1 MGASKNSSLV
11 CKGENALVITR
22 LKRYV
27 YLAVAALALCAAL
40 LAAWPAVAQAQ
51 AERVVVRPGDTLWTI
66 STERLGA
73 DATPQQIAS
82 EAERIY
88 ALNRD
93 QIGPDPDLLFPG
105 QELSVPAADMPPVPA
120 RGERA
125 VARAAEVGQGGRAA
139 AAEAAAP
146 KAPEQPAN
154 LPKAPGAAPV
164 PAVESSASS
173 DVGSTSSSAVA
184 SSLKS
189 VRSSVERALAATAQ
203 TFAEVRATVDG
214 RQQLGMGIIALTLL
228 IGGLMA
234 WKLPM
239 RRRVGESEAWGIYS
253 GYYGGYAYAGGYYTY
268 QDSYQEKTPDL
279 HKATAAVAP
288 EASEPELIVNGSEN
302 SPEAEAVNGL
312 EAEALATEEGH
323 SSRVGLRAIA
333 RARRERIRRGSA
345 RGLKRLPRRGLANG
359 AYSPEVRSSLRERV
373 PGTQPRT
380 PKIDGRA
387 ALFLRRQI
395 INGGR

>member
-1 MGASKNSSLV
+1 M
-11 CKGENALVITR
+11 VITR

-27 YLAVAALALCAAL
+27 YLAVAVLALCAAL
-40 LAAWPAVAQAQ
+40 LAASPAVAQAQ

-105 QELSVPAADMPPVPA
+105 QELSVSAA
-120 RGERA
+120 GEPSAAPDRA
-125 VARAAEVGQGGRAA
+125 PDQEEGR
-139 AAEAAAP
+139 AAEAAAAGAAAP
-146 KAPEQPAN
+146 RAPEQPAN
-154 LPKAPGAAPV
+154 LPKAPGATPV
-164 PAVESSASS
+164 PAVESPAAAS
-173 DVGSTSSSAVA
+173 DVGSSTSSSAVGSAVA

-189 VRSSVERALAATAQ
+189 VRSSVESAVAATTPSVESAVAATTQ
-203 TFAEVRATVDG
+203 TFAGVRATTDG
-214 RQQLGMGIIALTLL
+214 RQQLGLGIIALTLL

-239 RRRVGESEAWGIYS
+239 RRRVGDSELWGVYP

-268 QDSYQEKTPDL
+268 QEKTPDL
-279 HKATAAVAP
+279 HRATAAAAP
-288 EASEPELIVNGSEN
+288 EAFEPEFTVNGWEN
-302 SPEAEAVNGL
+302 SPEADT
-312 EAEALATEEGH
+312 LATEEGH
-323 SSRVGLRAIA
+323 SSSRVGLGAIA
-333 RARRERIRRGSA
+333 RARRERIRRGRA
-345 RGLKRLPRRGLANG
+345 RGLKQRA
-359 AYSPEVRSSLRERV
+359 
-373 PGTQPRT
+373 PGRQPRT
-380 PKIDGRA
+380 TPKNGRA

>member
-1 MGASKNSSLV
+1 M
-11 CKGENALVITR
+11 VITR

-27 YLAVAALALCAAL
+27 YLAVAVLALCAAL
-40 LAAWPAVAQAQ
+40 LAASPAVAQAQ

-105 QELSVPAADMPPVPA
+105 QELSVSAA
-120 RGERA
+120 GEPSAAPDRA
-125 VARAAEVGQGGRAA
+125 PDQEEGR
-139 AAEAAAP
+139 AAEAAAAGAAAP
-146 KAPEQPAN
+146 RAPEQPAN
-154 LPKAPGAAPV
+154 LPKAPGATPV
-164 PAVESSASS
+164 PAVESPAAAS
-173 DVGSTSSSAVA
+173 DVGSSTSSSAVG

-189 VRSSVERALAATAQ
+189 VRSSVESAVAATTQ
-203 TFAEVRATVDG
+203 TFAGVRATTDG
-214 RQQLGMGIIALTLL
+214 RQQLGLGIIALTLL

-239 RRRVGESEAWGIYS
+239 RRRVGDSELWGVYP

-268 QDSYQEKTPDL
+268 QEKTPDL
-279 HKATAAVAP
+279 HREDDSALASAAP
-288 EASEPELIVNGSEN
+288 LTSELELSVNGSEADALATEL
-302 SPEAEAVNGL
+302 SVNGS
-312 EAEALATEEGH
+312 EADALATEEGH
-323 SSRVGLRAIA
+323 SSSRVGLGAMA
-333 RARRERIRRGSA
+333 RARQERIRRGRA
-345 RGLKRLPRRGLANG
+345 RGLKRPSRRGLVDG

-373 PGTQPRT
+373 PRTQPRT
-380 PKIDGRA
+380 PKI
-387 ALFLRRQI
+387 
-395 INGGR
+395 NGGR

>member
-1 MGASKNSSLV
+1 
-11 CKGENALVITR
+11 LVITR

-40 LAAWPAVAQAQ
+40 SAAWPAVAQAQ

-66 STERLGA
+66 STEALGA

-93 QIGPDPDLLFPG
+93 QIGPDPNLLLPG
-105 QELSVPAADMPPVPA
+105 QELSVPAAAETSSATVREAAGLPAPA
-120 RGERA
+120 RAEGE

-139 AAEAAAP
+139 AAEAAAAEAAAP
-146 KAPEQPAN
+146 RAPEQPAN
-154 LPKAPGAAPV
+154 LPKAPGATPV
-164 PAVESSASS
+164 PAVEAPASS
-173 DVGSTSSSAVA
+173 DVGSTSSSAVG

-189 VRSSVERALAATAQ
+189 VRSSVESAVAGAVAATAQ
-203 TFAEVRATVDG
+203 TFAEVRATTDG

-239 RRRVGESEAWGIYS
+239 RRRVGDSESWGIYP

-268 QDSYQEKTPDL
+268 QDTYQDSYQEKTPDL
-279 HKATAAVAP
+279 HGDSAPASAAP
-288 EASEPELIVNGSEN
+288 LISETELSVKGSEN
-302 SPEAEAVNGL
+302 SL
-312 EAEALATEEGH
+312 EADALATEEDL
-323 SSRVGLRAIA
+323 SRVGLGAIARAIA
-333 RARRERIRRGSA
+333 RARRERIRRGRA
-345 RGLKRLPRRGLANG
+345 RGLKR
-359 AYSPEVRSSLRERV
+359 
-373 PGTQPRT
+373 QPRT
-380 PKIDGRA
+380 PKNGRA
-387 ALFLRRQI
+387 ALLLRRQI

>member
-1 MGASKNSSLV
+1 M
-11 CKGENALVITR
+11 VITR

-27 YLAVAALALCAAL
+27 YLAVAVLALCAAL
-40 LAAWPAVAQAQ
+40 LAASPAVAQAQ

-105 QELSVPAADMPPVPA
+105 QELSVSAA
-120 RGERA
+120 GEPS
-125 VARAAEVGQGGRAA
+125 AAPDQEEGR
-139 AAEAAAP
+139 AAEAAAAGAAAP
-146 KAPEQPAN
+146 RAPEQPAN
-154 LPKAPGAAPV
+154 LPKAPGATPV
-164 PAVESSASS
+164 PAVESPAAAS
-173 DVGSTSSSAVA
+173 DVGSSTSSSAVA
-184 SSLKS
+184 SAVGSSLKS
-189 VRSSVERALAATAQ
+189 VRSSVESAVAATTQ
-203 TFAEVRATVDG
+203 TFAGVRATTDG
-214 RQQLGMGIIALTLL
+214 RQQLGLGIIALTLL

-239 RRRVGESEAWGIYS
+239 RRRVGDSELWGVYP

-268 QDSYQEKTPDL
+268 QEKTPDL
-279 HKATAAVAP
+279 HREDDSALASAAP
-288 EASEPELIVNGSEN
+288 LTSEPELSVNGSEADALATEL
-302 SPEAEAVNGL
+302 SVNGS

-323 SSRVGLRAIA
+323 SSSRVGLGAIA
-333 RARRERIRRGSA
+333 RARRERIRRGRA
-345 RGLKRLPRRGLANG
+345 RGLKQRA
-359 AYSPEVRSSLRERV
+359 
-373 PGTQPRT
+373 PGRQPRT
-380 PKIDGRA
+380 TPKNGRA

>member
-1 MGASKNSSLV
+1 
-11 CKGENALVITR
+11 LVITR

-27 YLAVAALALCAAL
+27 YLAVAVLALCAAL
-40 LAAWPAVAQAQ
+40 LAASPAVAQAQ

-93 QIGPDPDLLFPG
+93 QIGSDPDLLFPG
-105 QELSVPAADMPPVPA
+105 QELSVSAA
-120 RGERA
+120 GEPSAAPDRA
-125 VARAAEVGQGGRAA
+125 SDQEEGRAAEAA

-146 KAPEQPAN
+146 RAPEQPAN
-154 LPKAPGAAPV
+154 LPKAPGATPV
-164 PAVESSASS
+164 PAVESPAAAS
-173 DVGSTSSSAVA
+173 DVGSSTSSSAVA
-184 SSLKS
+184 SAVGSSLKS
-189 VRSSVERALAATAQ
+189 VRSSVERAVAATAQ
-203 TFAEVRATVDG
+203 AFTGVRATTDG
-214 RQQLGMGIIALTLL
+214 RQQLGLGIIALTLL

-239 RRRVGESEAWGIYS
+239 RRRVGDSELWGIYS
-253 GYYGGYAYAGGYYTY
+253 GYYGDYAYAGGYYTY
-268 QDSYQEKTPDL
+268 QDTYQEKTPDL
-279 HKATAAVAP
+279 HREDDSASAAAP
-288 EASEPELIVNGSEN
+288 LTSEPELSVNGSEADALATEL
-302 SPEAEAVNGL
+302 SVNGS

-323 SSRVGLRAIA
+323 SSSRVGLGAIA
-333 RARRERIRRGSA
+333 RARRERIRRGRA
-345 RGLKRLPRRGLANG
+345 RGLKRRA
-359 AYSPEVRSSLRERV
+359 
-373 PGTQPRT
+373 PGRQPRT
-380 PKIDGRA
+380 PKNGRA

>member
-1 MGASKNSSLV
+1 
-11 CKGENALVITR
+11 LVITR

-66 STERLGA
+66 STEALGA

-88 ALNRD
+88 TLNRD
-93 QIGPDPDLLFPG
+93 QIGPDPNLIFPG
-105 QELSVPAADMPPVPA
+105 QELSVPAAADKPPVP
-120 RGERA
+120 
-125 VARAAEVGQGGRAA
+125 ARAAEVGQGGRAA
-139 AAEAAAP
+139 AEAAAAEAAAP
-146 KAPEQPAN
+146 RAPEQPAN
-154 LPKAPGAAPV
+154 LPKAPGATPV
-164 PAVESSASS
+164 PAVESPASS
-173 DVGSTSSSAVA
+173 DVGSTTSAVG

-189 VRSSVERALAATAQ
+189 VRSSVERAVAATAQ
-203 TFAEVRATVDG
+203 TFAGVRATADG

-239 RRRVGESEAWGIYS
+239 RRRVGESELWGIYS
-253 GYYGGYAYAGGYYTY
+253 GYYGDYAYAGGYYTY

-279 HKATAAVAP
+279 HGDSAPASAAP
-288 EASEPELIVNGSEN
+288 LISEPELSVKGSENGSE
-302 SPEAEAVNGL
+302 AD
-312 EAEALATEEGH
+312 ALATEEDH
-323 SSRVGLRAIA
+323 SSRVGLGAIA
-333 RARRERIRRGSA
+333 RARRERIRRGRA
-345 RGLKRLPRRGLANG
+345 RGLKR
-359 AYSPEVRSSLRERV
+359 
-373 PGTQPRT
+373 QPRA
-380 PKIDGRA
+380 PKNGRA
-387 ALFLRRQI
+387 ALLLRRQI

>member
-1 MGASKNSSLV
+1 M

-73 DATPQQIAS
+73 DATPQQTAS

-93 QIGPDPDLLFPG
+93 QIGPDPNLIFPG
-105 QELSVPAADMPPVPA
+105 QELSVPAAADTSSATAREAAGLPA
-120 RGERA
+120 RGEGE

-146 KAPEQPAN
+146 RAPEQPAN
-154 LPKAPGAAPV
+154 LPKAPGATPV
-164 PAVESSASS
+164 PAVESPASS

-184 SSLKS
+184 SSLKI
-189 VRSSVERALAATAQ
+189 VRSSVERAVAATAQ

-239 RRRVGESEAWGIYS
+239 RRRVGQSEAWGIYP
-253 GYYGGYAYAGGYYTY
+253 GYYGGYAYGGGYY
-268 QDSYQEKTPDL
+268 SYQEEKTPDL
-279 HKATAAVAP
+279 HREDDSASAAAP
-288 EASEPELIVNGSEN
+288 LTSESELSVNGSEAN
-302 SPEAEAVNGL
+302 ALATELSVNGS
-312 EAEALATEEGH
+312 EAEALATGEDH
-323 SSRVGLRAIA
+323 SSSRVGLGEIA
-333 RARRERIRRGSA
+333 RARRERIRRGRA
-345 RGLKRLPRRGLANG
+345 RGLKR
-359 AYSPEVRSSLRERV
+359 RV
-373 PGTQPRT
+373 PGRQPRM

>member
-1 MGASKNSSLV
+1 M
-11 CKGENALVITR
+11 VITR

-27 YLAVAALALCAAL
+27 YLAVAVLALCAAL
-40 LAAWPAVAQAQ
+40 LAASPAVAQAQ

-105 QELSVPAADMPPVPA
+105 QELSVSAA
-120 RGERA
+120 GEPSAAPDRA
-125 VARAAEVGQGGRAA
+125 PDQEEGR
-139 AAEAAAP
+139 AAEAAAAGAAAP
-146 KAPEQPAN
+146 RAPEQPAN
-154 LPKAPGAAPV
+154 LPKAPGATPV
-164 PAVESSASS
+164 PAVESPAAAS
-173 DVGSTSSSAVA
+173 DVGSSTSSSAVGSAVA

-189 VRSSVERALAATAQ
+189 VRSSVESAVAATTPSVESAVAATTQ
-203 TFAEVRATVDG
+203 TFAGVRATTDG
-214 RQQLGMGIIALTLL
+214 RQQLGLGIIALTLL

-239 RRRVGESEAWGIYS
+239 RRRVGQSWKIYPS
-253 GYYGGYAYAGGYYTY
+253 YAYAGSYYTY
-268 QDSYQEKTPDL
+268 QDTYQEKTPDL
-279 HKATAAVAP
+279 HRATAAAAP
-288 EASEPELIVNGSEN
+288 EAFEPEFTVNGWEN
-302 SPEAEAVNGL
+302 SPEADT
-312 EAEALATEEGH
+312 LATEEGH
-323 SSRVGLRAIA
+323 SSSRVGLGAIA
-333 RARRERIRRGSA
+333 RARRERIRRGRA
-345 RGLKRLPRRGLANG
+345 RGLKQRA
-359 AYSPEVRSSLRERV
+359 
-373 PGTQPRT
+373 PGRQPRT
-380 PKIDGRA
+380 TPKNGRA

>member
-1 MGASKNSSLV
+1 M
-11 CKGENALVITR
+11 VITR

-66 STERLGA
+66 STEALGA

-93 QIGPDPDLLFPG
+93 QIGPDPNLILPG
-105 QELSVPAADMPPVPA
+105 QELSVPAAAETSSATVREAAGLPAPA
-120 RGERA
+120 RGEGE

-139 AAEAAAP
+139 AEAAAAEAAAP
-146 KAPEQPAN
+146 RAPEQPAN
-154 LPKAPGAAPV
+154 LPKAPGATPV
-164 PAVESSASS
+164 PAVESPASS
-173 DVGSTSSSAVA
+173 DVGSTSSSAVG

-189 VRSSVERALAATAQ
+189 VRSSVERAVAGAVAATAQ
-203 TFAEVRATVDG
+203 TFAEVRATTDG

-239 RRRVGESEAWGIYS
+239 RRRVGESELWGIYS
-253 GYYGGYAYAGGYYTY
+253 GYYGDYAYAGGYYTY

-279 HKATAAVAP
+279 HGDSAPASAAP
-288 EASEPELIVNGSEN
+288 LISEPELSVKGSENGSE
-302 SPEAEAVNGL
+302 AD
-312 EAEALATEEGH
+312 ALATEEDH
-323 SSRVGLRAIA
+323 SSRVGHGAIA
-333 RARRERIRRGSA
+333 RARRERIRRGRA
-345 RGLKRLPRRGLANG
+345 RGLKR
-359 AYSPEVRSSLRERV
+359 
-373 PGTQPRT
+373 QPRA
-380 PKIDGRA
+380 PKNGRA
-387 ALFLRRQI
+387 ALLLRRQI

>member
-1 MGASKNSSLV
+1 M
-11 CKGENALVITR
+11 VITR

-27 YLAVAALALCAAL
+27 YLAVAVLALCAAL
-40 LAAWPAVAQAQ
+40 LAASPAVAQAQ

-105 QELSVPAADMPPVPA
+105 QELSVSAA
-120 RGERA
+120 GEPSAAPDRA
-125 VARAAEVGQGGRAA
+125 SDQEEGRAA
-139 AAEAAAP
+139 AAEAAAAEAAAP
-146 KAPEQPAN
+146 RAPEQPAN
-154 LPKAPGAAPV
+154 LPKAPGATPV
-164 PAVESSASS
+164 PAVESPAAAS
-173 DVGSTSSSAVA
+173 DVGSSTSSSAVGSA
-184 SSLKS
+184 VGSSLKS
-189 VRSSVERALAATAQ
+189 VRSSVESAVAVTTQ
-203 TFAEVRATVDG
+203 TFAGVRATTDG
-214 RQQLGMGIIALTLL
+214 RQQLGLGIIALTLL

-239 RRRVGESEAWGIYS
+239 RRRVGDSELWGIYS
-253 GYYGGYAYAGGYYTY
+253 GYYGDYAYAGGHYTY
-268 QDSYQEKTPDL
+268 QDTYQEKTPDL
-279 HKATAAVAP
+279 HREDDSASAAAAP
-288 EASEPELIVNGSEN
+288 LTSEPELSVNGSEADALATEL
-302 SPEAEAVNGL
+302 SVNGS

-323 SSRVGLRAIA
+323 SSSRVGLGAIA
-333 RARRERIRRGSA
+333 RARRERIRRGRA
-345 RGLKRLPRRGLANG
+345 RGLKRRA
-359 AYSPEVRSSLRERV
+359 
-373 PGTQPRT
+373 PGRQPRT
-380 PKIDGRA
+380 PKNGRA